1 MKTIFKFVHVVFAI
15 TLFLF
20 LQSCEKAS
28 DPVKG
33 AYQSG
38 VLVVSE
44 GAFGSANGDI
54 TYYNPSLDVIE
65 QNVFKKV
72 NGVFAGDVLQ
82 SISVEGDDGY
92 LVLNGSNKIE
102 VVDINTLK
110 RKNTFAD
117 LKLNNPRYL
126 KVINGK
132 AYISVW
138 GPFNSNFAL
147 VDSYVLV
154 VDTKTLS
161 IVGTIDTNE
170 GVENLLYDGKYLF
183 VSRNG
188 FSGSKALSVIDPATN
203 KIVKEINL
211 SGEPLSMVLDANNKL
226 WVISKGNASK
236 LFRINATTFEVEQ
249 TIEIGSNA
257 RSYLA
262 VTPDKRSL
270 IYAIGKAVYK
280 ISIETTSA
288 PTTPLFTA
296 SDVTAFYGM
305 NVDPKTGSIYIGDA
319 KNYSSAGSAFVFK
332 ADGSFEKN
340 VDTGIAPNSF
350 VFR

>member
-1 MKTIFKFVHVVFAI
+1 MKTIFKSVLVIALTSI
-15 TLFLF
+15 SLFF
-20 LQSCEKAS
+20 QGCDKAK

-38 VLVVSE
+38 VLIANE
-44 GAFGSANGDI
+44 GGFGSANGDV
-54 TYYNPSLDVIE
+54 TYYNSTSNLLE
-65 QNVFKKV
+65 QSIFKSV
-72 NGVFAGDVLQ
+72 NGTFAGDVLQ

-102 VVDINTLK
+102 IVDINTLK
-110 RKNTFAD
+110 RKNTFTD

-126 KVINGK
+126 KVFDGK

-138 GPFNSNFAL
+138 GPFDSNFAL

-161 IVGTIDTNE
+161 VVTTINTNE
-170 GVENLLYDGKYLF
+170 GVENLLYDGKLLF

-188 FSGSKALSVIDPATN
+188 FSGSNALSVIDPSTD

-211 SGEPLSMVLDANNKL
+211 SGEPVAMILDVNNKL
-226 WVISKGNASK
+226 WAITTDGVSK
-236 LFRINATTFEVEQ
+236 LFRINTSTFAVEQ

-257 RSYLA
+257 RGYLA
-262 VTPDKRSL
+262 VSPDKKNL

-280 ISIETTSA
+280 MSIDATAA
-288 PTTPLFTA
+288 PIAPLFTA
-296 SDVTAFYGM
+296 SDVIAFYGM
-305 NVDPKTGSIYIGDA
+305 DIDPKTGDIYVGDA
-319 KNYSSAGSAFVFK
+319 KDYSSAGSAYIFS
-332 ADGSFEKN
+332 ADGTFKSKIE
-340 VDTGIAPNSF
+340 TGISPNSF